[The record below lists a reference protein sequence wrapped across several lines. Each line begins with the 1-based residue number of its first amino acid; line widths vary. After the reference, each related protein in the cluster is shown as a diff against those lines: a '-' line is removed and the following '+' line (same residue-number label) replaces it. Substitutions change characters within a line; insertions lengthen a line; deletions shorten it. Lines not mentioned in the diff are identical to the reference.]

1 MREWEMSHRH
11 IHVFCECDYID
22 DYQIWKASRSS
33 ASQEVRL
40 DLTNREEPRCSK
52 IVARLSSFE
61 IHFFCETPL
70 AWWVHLDCSTA
81 LTSERNII
89 RNIGS

>member
-52 IVARLSSFE
+52 LLLGSHPSKYTSFVKRRLPGGFILVVLLRLPLS
-61 IHFFCETPL
+61 ET
-70 AWWVHLDCSTA
+70 
-81 LTSERNII
+81 
-89 RNIGS
+89 